1 MPTNS
6 VGCYSAS
13 GQSAITSFFHAGPQG
28 IYDTKH
34 PRQKAISD
42 ALVKDVIISCCL
54 PLSMVDNE
62 DFRHFLHVLD
72 PQYRPI
78 ARSTISS
85 VTIPGMVKVQK
96 EWIKCQLAEASSV
109 AVTTDIWSDCKMRS
123 FLGVTAHTVTE
134 VNHVLS
140 LQSYLLTCERV
151 HGKHTGEKIAMMFE
165 CCAEEYLIKNKI
177 NFVITD
183 NASNMRKAF
192 QARFLPEEDEAAE
205 PEPEDE
211 ICQDLTPEDQEMQ
224 RLSCFTHSLQLV
236 IKDGLK
242 EASGLSGTLSK
253 LSRAAN
259 LLHSGTSFKDYFE
272 ANFGDATI
280 PTANATR
287 WNSTLKQVKAYVN
300 FDIQM
305 LAYVLDSEGH
315 KSLILSQR
323 EYAQLK
329 ELIEVL
335 DPFLEATN
343 LTQGEKTVTVSVVVP
358 CVLTLHSHLQEI
370 RERVRYC
377 GPLVRALENSMKA
390 RGPTKF
396 PFTIAYFVASV
407 LDPAFGF
414 QWLEHDV
421 HLFNNIFIKYQHK
434 VKFPALYQL
443 ATQVFCIPATSAPI
457 ERVFSHG
464 GILMRPH
471 RARLSS
477 TMLSNLM
484 LLKCNMKTQHD

>member
-1 MPTNS
+1 MYIISPTRYQQYCAS
-6 VGCYSAS
+6 VASHLTPAAS

-78 ARSTISS
+78 VRSTISS

-211 ICQDLTPEDQEMQ
+211 IWQDLTPEDQEAVNATLDENCKMQ

-259 LLHSGTSFKDYFE
+259 LLHSGTSFKDCFE

-390 RGPTKF
+390 RFTEIFSAVMMPGCEPDEGRGPTKF

-421 HLFNNIFIKYQHK
+421 QLDNSIKGQLKSQIKGEKCFFFIYADK
-434 VKFPALYQL
+434 
-443 ATQVFCIPATSAPI
+443 
-457 ERVFSHG
+457 
-464 GILMRPH
+464 
-471 RARLSS
+471 
-477 TMLSNLM
+477 
-484 LLKCNMKTQHD
+484 